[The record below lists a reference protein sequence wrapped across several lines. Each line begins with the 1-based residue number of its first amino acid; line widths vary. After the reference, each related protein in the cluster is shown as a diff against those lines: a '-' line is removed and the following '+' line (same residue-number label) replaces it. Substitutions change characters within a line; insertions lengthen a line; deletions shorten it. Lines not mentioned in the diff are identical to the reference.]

1 MISLEQVM
9 LLEQK
14 IESAV
19 EKIQQLQAENDALRK
34 KCSELT
40 NALSSKSEQLTSF
53 ETDQSQIESGILKA
67 LDRLNQIENSV
78 LKVAGQAASTPV
90 VNIQQTAEPVKMQAQ
105 PAQVSPA
112 STANTTSTT
121 APAPVLEDKATV
133 QNQTPVTAALQNSN
147 PVHTQQQPHN
157 QAPLQPQGLNSQF
170 IQTSSQNNFFT
181 MNEVPSQTPDA
192 DFSEP
197 EMEAEEENPDNLG
210 FDIF

>member
-105 PAQVSPA
+105 PAQVNPA
-112 STANTTSTT
+112 STTNAT
-121 APAPVLEDKATV
+121 PAPVTEEKAPV
-133 QNQTPVTAALQNSN
+133 QTQTQFSAPVQNSN
-147 PVHTQQQPHN
+147 PVPT
-157 QAPLQPQGLNSQF
+157 QPQGLNSQF

-181 MNEVPSQTPDA
+181 MNEVPSQSPDA

-197 EMEAEEENPDNLG
+197 EMEAEEENSDNLG

>member
-105 PAQVSPA
+105 PAQV
-112 STANTTSTT
+112 T
-121 APAPVLEDKATV
+121 
-133 QNQTPVTAALQNSN
+133 
-147 PVHTQQQPHN
+147 PVHTQPQNQVPAQP
-157 QAPLQPQGLNSQF
+157 QAPVQPQGLNSQF
-170 IQTSSQNNFFT
+170 IQTSSQNNFYT
-181 MNEVPSQTPDA
+181 MNDLPSQSPDA

-197 EMEAEEENPDNLG
+197 EMEAEEENSDNLG